1 MLHIKIWRIF
11 FKTILNKKYFR
22 YKGKNIYWIWLKS
35 LKELVEGFLPEFCFH
50 DLLFKVSSG
59 NFRISRKRYDPQNV
73 NFQKLKNV
81 STEKW
86 FMKLMLIL

>member
-1 MLHIKIWRIF
+1 
-11 FKTILNKKYFR
+11 LNKKYFR
-22 YKGKNIYWIWLKS
+22 YKGKNRKTSTEIWLKS

-50 DLLFKVSSG
+50 DLLFKVTSG